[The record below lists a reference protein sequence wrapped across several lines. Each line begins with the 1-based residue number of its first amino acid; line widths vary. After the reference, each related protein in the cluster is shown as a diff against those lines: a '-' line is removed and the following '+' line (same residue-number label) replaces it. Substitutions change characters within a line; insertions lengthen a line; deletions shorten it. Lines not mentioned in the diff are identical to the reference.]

1 MKVAAYNEEGI
12 WGVGATAEEA
22 MSLGQK
28 TLRDSEAT
36 DAEIASLHTAPINDD
51 LVAAITVMEGG
62 GADVSFDLED
72 GVLVISDGHDEAAA

>member
-12 WGVGATAEEA
+12 WGIGATAEEA

-28 TLRDSEAT
+28 TLRESEAT

-51 LVAAITVMEGG
+51 LVAAIAVMESG
-62 GADVSFDLED
+62 GADASFDLED
-72 GVLVISDGHDEAAA
+72 GVLVMSDAAADEAA